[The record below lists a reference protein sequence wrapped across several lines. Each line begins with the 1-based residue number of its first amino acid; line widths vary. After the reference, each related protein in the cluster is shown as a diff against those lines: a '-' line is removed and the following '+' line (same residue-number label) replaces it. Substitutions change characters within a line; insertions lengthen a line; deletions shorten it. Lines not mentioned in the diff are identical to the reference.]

1 MYVNKTGNRRKNR
14 SRHSS
19 EGLSREEYVERVR
32 RRKNNEIDDII
43 NDSKG
48 KRASTS
54 RRNGR
59 ATSRKV
65 NKRSSKKKND
75 KNDIDENESEELDT
89 KTRIKKMIIKIL
101 IRVLIIVIIILFIL
115 FIISLI
121 RFTSIAKQMVK
132 NSPSIIVDTSGEKI
146 GEIGSERNRKNISF
160 EEMPDDL
167 KNAYVAIE
175 DERFYKHGGVD
186 IKRTG
191 AATLNYIFSF
201 GKASFGGSTIT
212 QQLVKNLTG
221 NTKATVTRKVDEWT
235 KAMALEVALSKEEI
249 LEAYLNVIY
258 VGPNVYGV
266 ETGAEYYFSKH
277 AKDLSLEECAFL
289 AGINHA
295 PNAYNPFREGEDNS
309 EKIKKRTNTVLNK
322 MLELKYISQED
333 YNKAKEEV
341 EKGLDF
347 KRGDID
353 VEKEPDVYS
362 YHTDALISEVIRDIS
377 ERKHISEEFATNY
390 LYMANLKIYS
400 TQNNSIQET
409 MEKEFNKKMYLLD
422 SKNTDGATS
431 QAAMVVIDN
440 KTGYVVGCVGGLGEK
455 ETSRGFNRATQA
467 KRQTGSA
474 IKPLAILVPGIE
486 KKIFTASTTFVD
498 EETDFNDGSDEPYHP
513 TNYDGYLGEIT
524 VRRAVESSQNIPFVK
539 MMEKITPKTSIK
551 YLKKMGITTLTEK
564 DENLALAL
572 GGLDS
577 GMTPLETAAAY
588 ATIANDGKYIEPT
601 FYTKIET
608 QEGKNVLKSKQK
620 KKKVFSKETAYVVKE
635 LLTEPVNGTYGTAT
649 YCKMKNMDVAAKT
662 GTTNENYDRW
672 LCGFTSY
679 YSAAT
684 WFGFDINE
692 TINFN
697 KRNPAGL
704 IWSSVMDDIH
714 EGLEGKRFEK
724 PKKVVTCNVCSKTG
738 KKATKYC
745 GDTYEEYYIKGTE
758 PTECTYHSSK
768 NKGKKNENNKAVNKN
783 TVDESKNTENEKKE
797 NDDKVIEEVI
807 VEKPS
812 NNNNNSDDVNANENK
827 IENNIDSNEN
837 SSQENQN
844 KDSST
849 STNTDKVE
857 SADGSDSESSAE
869 TTDESSNPSDEK
881 MDDAA

>member
-43 NDSKG
+43 NDSQE

-54 RRNGR
+54 RRNSR
-59 ATSRKV
+59 ATGRKV
-65 NKRSSKKKND
+65 NKKSSEKKNA
-75 KNDIDENESEELDT
+75 KNDLDNMQDEMDT

-121 RFTSIAKQMVK
+121 RFTSIAKQMIK
-132 NSPSIIVDTSGEKI
+132 NAPSIIVDTSEEKI

-160 EEMPDDL
+160 KEMPDNL

-353 VEKEPDVYS
+353 VEKEPDIYS
-362 YHTDALISEVIRDIS
+362 YHTDALISEVIKDIS

-422 SKNTDGATS
+422 SKNTDDATS

-498 EETDFNDGSDEPYHP
+498 EETDFNDGSEEPYHP

-844 KDSST
+844 EDSST

-857 SADGSDSESSAE
+857 SVDGSDSESSAE

>member
-43 NDSKG
+43 NDSQE

-54 RRNGR
+54 RRNSR
-59 ATSRKV
+59 ATGRKV
-65 NKRSSKKKND
+65 NKKSSEKKNA
-75 KNDIDENESEELDT
+75 KNDLDNMQDEMDT
-89 KTRIKKMIIKIL
+89 KTRIKKKIIKIL
-101 IRVLIIVIIILFIL
+101 IRVLIIVLVILFIL

-121 RFTSIAKQMVK
+121 RFTSIAKQMIK
-132 NSPSIIVDTSGEKI
+132 NAPSIIVDTSGEKI

-221 NTKATVTRKVDEWT
+221 NTKATATRKVDEWT

-353 VEKEPDVYS
+353 VEKEPDIYS
-362 YHTDALISEVIRDIS
+362 YHTDALISEVIKDIS

-422 SKNTDGATS
+422 SKNTDDATS

-498 EETDFNDGSDEPYHP
+498 EETDFNDGSEEPYHP

-724 PKKVVTCNVCSKTG
+724 PKKVVTCTVCSKTG

-844 KDSST
+844 EDSST

-857 SADGSDSESSAE
+857 SVDGSDSESGSE
-869 TTDESSNPSDEK
+869 TTDKSSNPSDEK

>member
-1 MYVNKTGNRRKNR
+1 MNKTGNRRKNR

-43 NDSKG
+43 NDSQE

-54 RRNGR
+54 RRNSR

-65 NKRSSKKKND
+65 NKRSSKKKNA
-75 KNDIDENESEELDT
+75 KNDLDNMQDEMDT
-89 KTRIKKMIIKIL
+89 KTRIKKKIIKIL

-121 RFTSIAKQMVK
+121 RFTSIAKQMIK
-132 NSPSIIVDTSGEKI
+132 NAPSIIVDTSEEKI

-160 EEMPDDL
+160 KEMPDNL

-221 NTKATVTRKVDEWT
+221 NTKATITRKVDEWT
-235 KAMALEVALSKEEI
+235 KAMALEVAMSKEEI
-249 LEAYLNVIY
+249 LEAYLNIIY

-309 EKIKKRTNTVLNK
+309 EKIKKRTNTVLSK

-333 YNKAKEEV
+333 YNKAKEKV
-341 EKGLDF
+341 DNGLKF
-347 KRGDID
+347 KRGDIE
-353 VEKEPDVYS
+353 VEKEVEIYS
-362 YHTDALISEVIRDIS
+362 YHTDALISEVIKDVADK
-377 ERKHISEEFATNY
+377 KHISEEFATNY

-400 TQNNSIQET
+400 TQNKDIQKT
-409 MEKEFNKKMYLLD
+409 MEKEFNKKMYLLK
-422 SKNTDGATS
+422 SKNDENATS

-474 IKPLAILVPGIE
+474 IKPLAILAPGID

-539 MMEKITPKTSIK
+539 MMEEITPKTSIK
-551 YLKKMGITTLTEK
+551 YLKKMGISTLTDK

-572 GGLDS
+572 GGLDI
-577 GMTPLETAAAY
+577 GMSPLETAAAY

-601 FYTKIET
+601 FFTKIET
-608 QEGKNVLKSKQK
+608 SEGKTVLKSKQK
-620 KKKVFSKETAYVVKE
+620 KKNVFSKETAYIIKE

-672 LCGFTSY
+672 LCGFTPY

-807 VEKPS
+807 EEAPKVEASDEIIEDPSENTENDTSSDNNIQNNVTEDSKEDIIEETESSEDSTDKPLQDAS
-812 NNNNNSDDVNANENK
+812 NEK
-827 IENNIDSNEN
+827 IEN
-837 SSQENQN
+837 
-844 KDSST
+844 
-849 STNTDKVE
+849 V
-857 SADGSDSESSAE
+857 A
-869 TTDESSNPSDEK
+869 
-881 MDDAA
+881 

>member
-43 NDSKG
+43 NDSQE

-54 RRNGR
+54 RRNSR

-65 NKRSSKKKND
+65 NKRSSKKKNA
-75 KNDIDENESEELDT
+75 KNDLDNMQDEMDT
-89 KTRIKKMIIKIL
+89 KTRIKKKIIKIL

-121 RFTSIAKQMVK
+121 RFTSIAKQMIK
-132 NSPSIIVDTSGEKI
+132 NAPSIIVDTSEEKI

-160 EEMPDDL
+160 KEMPDNL

-353 VEKEPDVYS
+353 VEKEPDIYS
-362 YHTDALISEVIRDIS
+362 YHTDALISEVIKDIS

-431 QAAMVVIDN
+431 QAAMVIIDN
-440 KTGYVVGCVGGLGEK
+440 KTGHVVGCVGGLGEK

-724 PKKVVTCNVCSKTG
+724 PKKVVTCTVCSKTG

-844 KDSST
+844 EDSST

-857 SADGSDSESSAE
+857 SVGGSDSESSAE

>member
-43 NDSKG
+43 NDSQE

-54 RRNGR
+54 RRNSR

-75 KNDIDENESEELDT
+75 KNDLDNMQDEMDT

-101 IRVLIIVIIILFIL
+101 IRVLIIVLVILFIL

-121 RFTSIAKQMVK
+121 RFTSIAKQMIK
-132 NSPSIIVDTSGEKI
+132 NAPSIIVNTSGEKI

-160 EEMPDDL
+160 EEMPDNL

-289 AGINHA
+289 AGINHV

-309 EKIKKRTNTVLNK
+309 EKIKKRTNTVLSK

-333 YNKAKEEV
+333 YNKAKEEI

-400 TQNNSIQET
+400 TQNDSIQET

-498 EETDFNDGSDEPYHP
+498 EETDFNDGSEEPYHP

-714 EGLEGKRFEK
+714 VGLEGKRFEK

-844 KDSST
+844 EDSST

-857 SADGSDSESSAE
+857 SVDGSDSESDAE
-869 TTDESSNPSDEK
+869 TTDESSNLSDEK

>member
-43 NDSKG
+43 NDSQE

-54 RRNGR
+54 RKNSR
-59 ATSRKV
+59 ATGRKV
-65 NKRSSKKKND
+65 NKKSSEKKNA
-75 KNDIDENESEELDT
+75 KNDLDNMQDEMDT
-89 KTRIKKMIIKIL
+89 KTKIKKKIIKIL
-101 IRVLIIVIIILFIL
+101 IRVLIIVLVILFIL

-132 NSPSIIVDTSGEKI
+132 NAPSIIVDTSGEKI

-160 EEMPDDL
+160 KEMPDDL

-422 SKNTDGATS
+422 SKNTDDATS

-498 EETDFNDGSDEPYHP
+498 EETDFNDGSEEPYHP

-724 PKKVVTCNVCSKTG
+724 PKKVATCTVCSKTG

-844 KDSST
+844 EDSST

-857 SADGSDSESSAE
+857 SADGSDSGSDAE
-869 TTDESSNPSDEK
+869 TTDESSNSSDEK

>member
-43 NDSKG
+43 NDSQE

-54 RRNGR
+54 RKNSR
-59 ATSRKV
+59 ATGRKV
-65 NKRSSKKKND
+65 NKKSSEKKNA
-75 KNDIDENESEELDT
+75 KNDLDNMQDEMDT
-89 KTRIKKMIIKIL
+89 KTKIKKKIIKIL
-101 IRVLIIVIIILFIL
+101 IRVLIIVLVILFIL

-132 NSPSIIVDTSGEKI
+132 NAPSIIVDTSGEKI

-160 EEMPDDL
+160 EEMPDNL

-422 SKNTDGATS
+422 SKNTDDATS

-498 EETDFNDGSDEPYHP
+498 EETDFNDGSEEPYHP

-724 PKKVVTCNVCSKTG
+724 PKKVATCTVCSKTG

-844 KDSST
+844 EDSST

-857 SADGSDSESSAE
+857 SADGSDSGSDAE
-869 TTDESSNPSDEK
+869 TTDESSNSSDEK

>member
-43 NDSKG
+43 NDSQE

-54 RRNGR
+54 RRNSR
-59 ATSRKV
+59 ATSRKI
-65 NKRSSKKKND
+65 NKKSSEKKNA
-75 KNDIDENESEELDT
+75 KNDLDNMQDEMDT

-101 IRVLIIVIIILFIL
+101 IRVLIIVLVILFIL

-121 RFTSIAKQMVK
+121 RFTSIAKQMIK
-132 NSPSIIVDTSGEKI
+132 NAPSIIVDTSEKKI

-353 VEKEPDVYS
+353 VEKEPDIYS
-362 YHTDALISEVIRDIS
+362 YHTDALISEVIKDIS

-422 SKNTDGATS
+422 SKNTDNATS

-498 EETDFNDGSDEPYHP
+498 EETDFNDGSEEPYHP

-608 QEGKNVLKSKQK
+608 QEGKSVLKSKQK

-724 PKKVVTCNVCSKTG
+724 PKKVVTCTVCSKTG

-812 NNNNNSDDVNANENK
+812 NNNNNSDDINANENK

-844 KDSST
+844 EDSST

-857 SADGSDSESSAE
+857 SVDGSDSESSAE

>member
-43 NDSKG
+43 NDSQE

-54 RRNGR
+54 RRNSR

-65 NKRSSKKKND
+65 NKRSFKKKNA
-75 KNDIDENESEELDT
+75 KNDLDNMQDEMDT
-89 KTRIKKMIIKIL
+89 KTRIKKKIIKIL

-132 NSPSIIVDTSGEKI
+132 NAPSIIVDTSEEKI

-160 EEMPDDL
+160 EEMPDNL

-309 EKIKKRTNTVLNK
+309 EKIKKRTNTVLSK

-498 EETDFNDGSDEPYHP
+498 EETDFNDGSEEPYHP
-513 TNYDGYLGEIT
+513 TNYDGYLDEIT

-620 KKKVFSKETAYVVKE
+620 MKKVFSKETAYVVKE

-724 PKKVVTCNVCSKTG
+724 PKKVVTCTVCSKTG

-844 KDSST
+844 EDSST

-857 SADGSDSESSAE
+857 SVDGSDSESGAE
-869 TTDESSNPSDEK
+869 TTDESSNPSGEK

>member
-1 MYVNKTGNRRKNR
+1 MYVNKTRNRRKNI

-43 NDSKG
+43 NDSQE

-54 RRNGR
+54 RRNSR
-59 ATSRKV
+59 ATGRKV
-65 NKRSSKKKND
+65 NKKSSEKKNA
-75 KNDIDENESEELDT
+75 KNDLDNMQDEMDT
-89 KTRIKKMIIKIL
+89 KTKIKKKIIKIL
-101 IRVLIIVIIILFIL
+101 IRVLIIVLVILFIL

-132 NSPSIIVDTSGEKI
+132 NAPSIIVDTSGEKI

-160 EEMPDDL
+160 EEMPDNL

-221 NTKATVTRKVDEWT
+221 NAKATVTRKVDEWT

-249 LEAYLNVIY
+249 LEAYLNIIY

-309 EKIKKRTNTVLNK
+309 EKIKKRTNTVLSK

-333 YNKAKEEV
+333 YNKAKEKV
-341 EKGLDF
+341 DNGLKF

-353 VEKEPDVYS
+353 VEKEPDIYS

-498 EETDFNDGSDEPYHP
+498 EETDFNDGSEEPYHP

-724 PKKVVTCNVCSKTG
+724 PKKVATCTVCSKTG

-844 KDSST
+844 EDSST

-857 SADGSDSESSAE
+857 SVDGSDSESGTE

>member
-43 NDSKG
+43 NDSQE

-54 RRNGR
+54 RRNSR

-65 NKRSSKKKND
+65 NKKSSEKKNA
-75 KNDIDENESEELDT
+75 KNDLDNMQDEMDT

-101 IRVLIIVIIILFIL
+101 IRVLIIVLVILFIL

-121 RFTSIAKQMVK
+121 RFTSIAKQMIK
-132 NSPSIIVDTSGEKI
+132 NAPSIIVDTSGEKI

-295 PNAYNPFREGEDNS
+295 PNAYNPFRKGEDNS

-353 VEKEPDVYS
+353 VEKEPDIYS
-362 YHTDALISEVIRDIS
+362 YHTDALISEVIKDIS

-422 SKNTDGATS
+422 SKNTDDATS

-498 EETDFNDGSDEPYHP
+498 EETDFNDGSEEPYHP

-724 PKKVVTCNVCSKTG
+724 PKKVVTCTVCSKTG

-837 SSQENQN
+837 SSQENPN
-844 KDSST
+844 EDSST

-857 SADGSDSESSAE
+857 SVDGSDSESSAE

>member
-1 MYVNKTGNRRKNR
+1 MNKTGNRRKNR

-43 NDSKG
+43 NDSQE

-54 RRNGR
+54 RRNSR

-65 NKRSSKKKND
+65 NKKSSEKKNA
-75 KNDIDENESEELDT
+75 KNDLDNMQDEMDT

-101 IRVLIIVIIILFIL
+101 IRVLIIVLIILFIL

-121 RFTSIAKQMVK
+121 RFTSIAKQMIK

-295 PNAYNPFREGEDNS
+295 PNAYNPFRKGEDNS

-353 VEKEPDVYS
+353 VEKEPDIYS
-362 YHTDALISEVIRDIS
+362 YHTDALISEVIKDIS

-422 SKNTDGATS
+422 SKNTDDATS

-498 EETDFNDGSDEPYHP
+498 EETDFNDGSEEPYHP

-724 PKKVVTCNVCSKTG
+724 PKKVVTCTVCSKTG

-837 SSQENQN
+837 SSQENPN
-844 KDSST
+844 EDSST

-857 SADGSDSESSAE
+857 SVDGSDSESSAE

>member
-1 MYVNKTGNRRKNR
+1 MNRTSNRNNERRKA
-14 SRHSS
+14 RHSS
-19 EGLSREEYVERVR
+19 DGLSREEYVERVR
-32 RRKNNEIDDII
+32 RKRNNEIDDII
-43 NDSKG
+43 NEAQG
-48 KRASTS
+48 
-54 RRNGR
+54 RRTNG
-59 ATSRKV
+59 TSRKS
-65 NKRSSKKKND
+65 NKKINRRTPRKNNTKKDLNE
-75 KNDIDENESEELDT
+75 DINEELDT
-89 KTRIKKMIIKIL
+89 KTRIKKKIIKIL
-101 IRVLIIVIIILFIL
+101 VRVLIVVLIILFIL
-115 FIISLI
+115 FIISLV

-132 NSPSIIVDTSGEKI
+132 NTPSIVVDTSGEKI
-146 GEIGSERNRKNISF
+146 GEIGNERNRKNITF
-160 EEMPDDL
+160 EEMPDNL

-221 NTKATVTRKVDEWT
+221 NTDATVTRKVDEWT
-235 KAMALEVALSKEEI
+235 KAMALEVAMSKEEI
-249 LEAYLNVIY
+249 LEAYLNIIY

-277 AKDLSLEECAFL
+277 AKDLSLAECAFL

-322 MLELKYISQED
+322 MLELKYISNED
-333 YNKAKEEV
+333 YNNSKEEV
-341 EKGLDF
+341 ENELNF
-347 KRGDID
+347 NRGDIE
-353 VEKEPDVYS
+353 VEKEVDIYS
-362 YHTDALISEVIRDIS
+362 YHTDALISEVIKDLAKK
-377 ERKHISEEFATNY
+377 KHISEDFATNY

-400 TQNNSIQET
+400 TQNKSIQDT
-409 MEKEFNKKMYLLD
+409 MEKEFNKKRYLLD
-422 SKNTDGATS
+422 SKNDENATS
-431 QAAMVVIDN
+431 QAAMVIIDN
-440 KTGYVVGCVGGLGEK
+440 ETGYVVGCVGGLGEK

-474 IKPLAILVPGIE
+474 IKPIAILVPGID

-539 MMEKITPKTSIK
+539 MMEEITPKTSIK
-551 YLKKMGITTLTEK
+551 YLKKMGISTLTDK

-572 GGLDS
+572 GGLDT

-588 ATIANDGKYIEPT
+588 ATIANDGVYIEPT
-601 FYTKIET
+601 FFTKIET
-608 QEGKNVLKSKQK
+608 EEGKTVLKSKQK
-620 KKKVFSKETAYVVKE
+620 KKKVFSKETAYIVKE

-672 LCGFTSY
+672 LCGFTPY
-679 YSAAT
+679 YSGAT
-684 WFGFDINE
+684 WFGYDINE

-704 IWSSVMDDIH
+704 IWSSIMDDIH
-714 EGLEGKRFEK
+714 SDLEGKRFEK
-724 PKKVVTCNVCSKTG
+724 PKKIVSCTVCSKSG

-758 PTECTYHSSK
+758 PGECTYHSSS
-768 NKGKKNENNKAVNKN
+768 NKGKSNRTNNKSVNKN
-783 TVDESKNTENEKKE
+783 TVDESRNTENEKQE
-797 NDDKVIEEVI
+797 NYDKTTEEK
-807 VEKPS
+807 VEENTQ
-812 NNNNNSDDVNANENK
+812 NNHD
-827 IENNIDSNEN
+827 
-837 SSQENQN
+837 ENQN
-844 KDSST
+844 TSINNEST
-849 STNTDKVE
+849 SEGSQEENNTEEVENKVE
-857 SADGSDSESSAE
+857 ESSPVVNE
-869 TTDESSNPSDEK
+869 TEEDVVESNDNKEPN
-881 MDDAA
+881 DDAA

>member
-1 MYVNKTGNRRKNR
+1 MYVNKTRNRRKNI

-43 NDSKG
+43 NDPQE

-54 RRNGR
+54 RKNSR
-59 ATSRKV
+59 ATGRKV
-65 NKRSSKKKND
+65 NKKSSEKKNA
-75 KNDIDENESEELDT
+75 KNDLDNMQDKMDT
-89 KTRIKKMIIKIL
+89 KTRIKKKIIKIL
-101 IRVLIIVIIILFIL
+101 IRVLIIVLVILFIL

-121 RFTSIAKQMVK
+121 RFTSIAKQMIK
-132 NSPSIIVDTSGEKI
+132 NAPSIIVDTSGEKI

-309 EKIKKRTNTVLNK
+309 EKIKKRTNTVLSK

-353 VEKEPDVYS
+353 VEKEPDIYS

-409 MEKEFNKKMYLLD
+409 MEEEFNKKMYLLD
-422 SKNTDGATS
+422 SKNTDDATS

-498 EETDFNDGSDEPYHP
+498 EETDFNDGSEEPYHP

-714 EGLEGKRFEK
+714 KELEGKRFEK
-724 PKKVVTCNVCSKTG
+724 PKKVVTCTVCSKTG

-844 KDSST
+844 EDSST

-857 SADGSDSESSAE
+857 SVDGSDSESGAE

>member
-43 NDSKG
+43 NDSQE

-54 RRNGR
+54 RRNSR
-59 ATSRKV
+59 ATSRKI
-65 NKRSSKKKND
+65 NKKSSEKKNA
-75 KNDIDENESEELDT
+75 KNDLDNMQDEMDT

-101 IRVLIIVIIILFIL
+101 IRVLIIVLVILFIL

-121 RFTSIAKQMVK
+121 RFTSIAKQMIK
-132 NSPSIIVDTSGEKI
+132 NAPSIIVDTSEEKI

-353 VEKEPDVYS
+353 VEKEPDIYS
-362 YHTDALISEVIRDIS
+362 YHTDALISEVIKDIS

-422 SKNTDGATS
+422 SKNTDDATS

-498 EETDFNDGSDEPYHP
+498 EETDFNDGSEEPYHP

-724 PKKVVTCNVCSKTG
+724 PKKVVTCTVCSKTG

-844 KDSST
+844 EDSST

-857 SADGSDSESSAE
+857 SVDGSDSESSAE

>member
-1 MYVNKTGNRRKNR
+1 MYVNKTRNRRKNI

-43 NDSKG
+43 NDSQE

-54 RRNGR
+54 RRNSR

-75 KNDIDENESEELDT
+75 KNDIDGNMQEELDT
-89 KTRIKKMIIKIL
+89 KTRIKKKIIKIL
-101 IRVLIIVIIILFIL
+101 IRVLIIVLVILFIL

-121 RFTSIAKQMVK
+121 RFTSIAKQMIK

-353 VEKEPDVYS
+353 VEKEPDIYS
-362 YHTDALISEVIRDIS
+362 YHTDALISEVIKDIS

-422 SKNTDGATS
+422 SKNTDDATS

-498 EETDFNDGSDEPYHP
+498 EETDFNDGSEEPYHP

-724 PKKVVTCNVCSKTG
+724 PKKVVTCTVCSKTG

-837 SSQENQN
+837 SSQENPN
-844 KDSST
+844 EDSST

-857 SADGSDSESSAE
+857 SVDGSDSESSAE

>member
-43 NDSKG
+43 NDSQE

-54 RRNGR
+54 RRNSR
-59 ATSRKV
+59 ATSRKI
-65 NKRSSKKKND
+65 NKKSSEKKNA
-75 KNDIDENESEELDT
+75 KNDLDNMQDEMDT

-101 IRVLIIVIIILFIL
+101 IRVLIIVLVILFIL

-121 RFTSIAKQMVK
+121 RFTSIAKQMIK
-132 NSPSIIVDTSGEKI
+132 NAPSIIVDTSEKKI

-322 MLELKYISQED
+322 MLELEYISQED

-353 VEKEPDVYS
+353 VEKEPDIYS
-362 YHTDALISEVIRDIS
+362 YHTDALISEVIKDIS

-422 SKNTDGATS
+422 SKNTDDATS

-724 PKKVVTCNVCSKTG
+724 PKKVVTCTVCSKTG

-812 NNNNNSDDVNANENK
+812 NNNNNSDDINANENK

-844 KDSST
+844 EDSST

-857 SADGSDSESSAE
+857 SVDGSDSESSAE

>member
-43 NDSKG
+43 NDSQE

-54 RRNGR
+54 RRNSR
-59 ATSRKV
+59 ATSRKI
-65 NKRSSKKKND
+65 NKKSSEKKNA
-75 KNDIDENESEELDT
+75 KNDLDNMQDEMDT

-101 IRVLIIVIIILFIL
+101 IRVLIIVLVILFIL

-121 RFTSIAKQMVK
+121 RFTSIAKQMIK
-132 NSPSIIVDTSGEKI
+132 NAPSIIVDTSEKKI

-353 VEKEPDVYS
+353 VEKEPDIYS
-362 YHTDALISEVIRDIS
+362 YHTDALISEVIKDIS

-422 SKNTDGATS
+422 SKNTDDATS

-498 EETDFNDGSDEPYHP
+498 EETDFNDGSEEPYHP

-724 PKKVVTCNVCSKTG
+724 PKKVVTCTVCSKTG

-844 KDSST
+844 EDSST

-857 SADGSDSESSAE
+857 SVDGSDSESSAE